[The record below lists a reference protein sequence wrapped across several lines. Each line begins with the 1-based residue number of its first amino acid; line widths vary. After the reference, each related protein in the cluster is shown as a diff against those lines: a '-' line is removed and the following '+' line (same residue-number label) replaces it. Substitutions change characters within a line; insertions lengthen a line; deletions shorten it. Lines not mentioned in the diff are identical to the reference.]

1 MFKTAA
7 AAMFIVSATFVGM
20 GASNAYPTPS
30 VDDTPIVNVMEDNP
44 NWDCVTMG
52 NRVCGPDNVDDVPAG
67 CYNDN
72 EEMVAPWPCFV
83 MTDDDGNMDVY
94 TVANVRAWSE

>member
-1 MFKTAA
+1 
-7 AAMFIVSATFVGM
+7 
-20 GASNAYPTPS
+20 
-30 VDDTPIVNVMEDNP
+30 MEDDP

-52 NRVCGPDNVDDVPAG
+52 NRVCGVGNAEGVPAG

-72 EEMVAPWPCFV
+72 EELVAPWPCFV

-94 TVANVRAWSE
+94 TVANVWAWSE